1 MKDLLK
7 KLADAPG
14 VSGFE
19 DEVRNII
26 IDELKDHVD
35 SVDVDELGNVIT
47 TRKGK
52 ADGKKIMLAAHMDE
66 IGLMVRYID
75 KEGFIKFSKI
85 GGINDQMLLNQEV
98 TIHTSN
104 GTCNRSNWVKTTSQD
119 ERIREEKG
127 Y

>member
-7 KLADAPG
+7 KLADAQG

-47 TRKGK
+47 TRNGK

-75 KEGFIKFSKI
+75 KKGVYQIFQNRWNK
-85 GGINDQMLLNQEV
+85 
-98 TIHTSN
+98 
-104 GTCNRSNWVKTTSQD
+104 RSNAFKPRSNYTHF
-119 ERIREEKG
+119 
-127 Y
+127 